1 MAKLTFY
8 GATEGV
14 TGSLYLIETD
24 QTTILLECGLYQ
36 GRLEEEK
43 KKNETPFP
51 FDIRKI
57 DAVVLSHAH
66 LDHTGR
72 VPKLIADGYNGAVY
86 MTHPTNELL
95 EILHKDAASIQ
106 ERDAEWE
113 NKRRH
118 RAGKKEIKPL
128 YTIDDVEKA
137 LKRYEGVPYGRRQ
150 EVAKGI
156 EVCFR
161 DAGHILGSSI
171 VELFIND
178 KGQKKKLVFS
188 GDLGNS
194 DAALLRDPETIAEA
208 DVILL
213 ESTYGDR
220 NHRPIDETLKELE
233 DIIIEASESGGNIL
247 IPSFAVGRT
256 QEIIFYLGKLYQEGK
271 LQQQAV
277 YLDSPMAIA
286 ATEVYHRFQNVFNPE
301 DSASLRY
308 GRSGTLHSYLP
319 VLRYSRTTEESMA
332 LNRLASGAIIIAGSG
347 MCNGGRIRHHLK
359 HNLWKSKAH
368 VIIVGFQA
376 MGTPGRMLVD
386 GAKTFR
392 VVGEEISVKASIHT
406 LGGFS
411 AHASQ
416 TQLTEWVNNFNK
428 PHPKLYLVHGEEKA
442 KLALQ
447 EKLSHQGWSAN
458 IPHYGE
464 SIIL

>member
-14 TGSLYLIETD
+14 TGSSYLIETD
-24 QTTILLECGLYQ
+24 QSTILLECGLYQ
-36 GRLEEEK
+36 GRFEVEK
-43 KKNETPFP
+43 QNEKPFP

-72 VPKLIADGYNGAVY
+72 VPKLIADGYNGVVY

-118 RAGKKEIKPL
+118 RAGKKEIEPL
-128 YTIDDVEKA
+128 YTMDDVEEA
-137 LKRYEGVPYGRRQ
+137 LKHYEGVPYGRRQ

-220 NHRPIDETLKELE
+220 NHRPIDETLKEFE
-233 DIIIEASESGGNIL
+233 DIIVEASESGGNIL

-271 LQQQAV
+271 LKQQAV

-301 DSASLRY
+301 DGASLRY
-308 GRSGTLHSYLP
+308 SRSGTLHSYLP

-332 LNRLASGAIIIAGSG
+332 LNRLDSGAIIIAGSG
-347 MCNGGRIRHHLK
+347 MCNGGRIRHHFK
-359 HNLWKSKAH
+359 HNLWKAKAH

-376 MGTPGRMLVD
+376 IGTPGRMLVD

-392 VVGEEISVKASIHT
+392 AVGEEIAVKASIHT

-416 TQLTEWVNNFNK
+416 TQLIEWVNNFNK

-442 KLALQ
+442 KAALR
-447 EKLSHQGWSAN
+447 EKLSHHGWSAN

-464 SIIL
+464 NIIL